1 MDKVQLLD
9 ESMLKVEGK
18 LQENL
23 DVRRYFQ
30 DCARGKNKRE
40 RVKALLLDAIIDAIA
55 SLGLQG
61 ATIKERTDLLFYQM
75 RDLQS
80 ATITRCLD
88 CKAGEQDLVVTCEAI
103 LRLLGRTFEKARSTV
118 EQLTKGP
125 RPS

>member
-9 ESMLKVEGK
+9 ESMLKVEDK

-30 DCARGKNKRE
+30 DCARVKNKRE

-61 ATIKERTDLLFYQM
+61 ATIKETTDL
-75 RDLQS
+75 
-80 ATITRCLD
+80 
-88 CKAGEQDLVVTCEAI
+88 
-103 LRLLGRTFEKARSTV
+103 
-118 EQLTKGP
+118 
-125 RPS
+125 